1 MQKLDTVDVAV
12 KVATLEASEA
22 VEPVADLDLE
32 WRAEA
37 AALAETA
44 FFVSQK
50 TPMKTSNFIEECR
63 RKRLTVA
70 SLTLGSIDTCKLDLT
85 MTWARGRDVTLKLLK
100 GSGPVTV
107 VTNHVNETEGPCDA
121 EFVPPAAYESS
132 AEDTDGGTETEGDEM
147 DDDEVED
154 IVKDAAEVGKPSGKK

>member
-32 WRAEA
+32 WRAEV

-44 FFVSQK
+44 FFIVSQK

-85 MTWARGRDVTLKLLK
+85 
-100 GSGPVTV
+100 
-107 VTNHVNETEGPCDA
+107 
-121 EFVPPAAYESS
+121 
-132 AEDTDGGTETEGDEM
+132 
-147 DDDEVED
+147 
-154 IVKDAAEVGKPSGKK
+154 